1 MLWGLADSFTSV
13 WNAAASSAIASGSSH
28 LLSYNEPDLSTQSN
42 IGYQAAAAGYM
53 QYMQPF
59 AGQAKLGSPAV
70 TNGSPAD
77 GMGLGWL
84 GNFIDSCDALGC
96 TVDFVNI
103 HWYNAATEIQNF
115 QDQVTQAYAA
125 GGNRP
130 VWITEIGASGTAA
143 EQQTFLEAVMPWLEA
158 QDFVE
163 RYAYFMV
170 SDGSLIS
177 TGNTLSA
184 LGTTYAFNS

>member
-1 MLWGLADSFTSV
+1 MLWGLGDSFTSG
-13 WNAAASSAIASGSSH
+13 WSAAASSAIAAGSTH
-28 LLSYNEPDLSTQSN
+28 MLAFNEPDLSSQSN
-42 IGYQAAAAGYM
+42 IGYQDAAAGYM

-59 AGQAKLGSPAV
+59 AGKAKLGSPAV

-77 GMGLGWL
+77 GMGLGWMSS
-84 GNFIDSCDALGC
+84 FIDACDDLGC
-96 TVDFVNI
+96 EVDFVNI
-103 HWYNAATEIQNF
+103 HWYNPASDIQDF
-115 QDQVTQAYAA
+115 QDHVTAAYTA

-130 VWITEIGASGTAA
+130 VWITEIGASGTVA

-158 QDFVE
+158 QPFVE

-177 TGNTLSA
+177 TGTTLSA
-184 LGTTYAFNS
+184 LGTTFAFD